1 MMTGSHT
8 PSPRLAPV
16 HRPARGSWKRGSWK
30 RAVVFSLALLG
41 SLLATPTTRAVELRV
56 RGTSELDLVAI
67 GRNADVLVRGALTD
81 EVGASLGRASLK
93 LELRDQGKDVPLSG
107 LAPCPGEDTLVRPDG
122 RSAVSIT
129 TDERGMFCAIWP
141 GRLLD
146 GAFSAKYAGNKFF
159 DASENTAKVTAEGD
173 QKAATTLRFDSAP
186 TTLELDKEVHLITV
200 TLRVTKADAARML
213 LPANRHEGLVVKLL
227 DERSEIVAQ
236 TTTRGDGKARFEV
249 PSTALADPGDGELR
263 AEFAGD
269 PQLAPSR
276 VSTSL
281 TRTAKVELEGPVR
294 VKGDPDAGIPMEIT
308 VNTSRGTVEGGV
320 VEATAD
326 GKPIGVASVTGGRA
340 KLVVVFPGGVER
352 QVPVSIVYSPSAPY
366 FQRGAPLTLEV
377 VATGPH
383 PLRQVGLALL
393 GAGLVAWIVVKWR
406 RSPKT
411 ESRDSAVPPPPS
423 GRPEILVLE
432 RPSGLRGWKGQVAD
446 AHDGYPIA
454 HAELSVVTVGFD
466 RKHVVASTRTEADGT
481 FSLEL
486 ADVPKDARLVVE
498 GELHATYEQPLPA
511 PSILRVA
518 LVTRRRALLDR
529 LVRWA
534 RARGTPFDSSREPT
548 PGHVRRVASRTGA
561 ERVETWATRVEAAA
575 FGPEA
580 VTRDVE
586 AAIVDA
592 EPGAAPLPAADRPGA
607 ADPPARD
614 LR

>member
-1 MMTGSHT
+1 
-8 PSPRLAPV
+8 
-16 HRPARGSWKRGSWK
+16 
-30 RAVVFSLALLG
+30 
-41 SLLATPTTRAVELRV
+41 
-56 RGTSELDLVAI
+56 
-67 GRNADVLVRGALTD
+67 
-81 EVGASLGRASLK
+81 LGRATLK
-93 LELRDQGKDVPLSG
+93 LELRDRGKDIPLSG

-122 RSAVSIT
+122 CSAVSIT
-129 TDERGMFCAIWP
+129 TDERGMFCAVWP
-141 GRLLD
+141 GRLLE

-159 DASENTAKVTAEGD
+159 DASENTAKVIAEGD

-186 TTLELDKEVHLITV
+186 TMLELDKDVHLITV
-200 TLRVTKADAARML
+200 TLRITKADAARML
-213 LPANRHEGLVVKLL
+213 LPANRHEGLGVKLV
-227 DERSEIVAQ
+227 DERGEIVAQ
-236 TTTRGDGKARFEV
+236 TMTRGDGKARFDV
-249 PSTALADPGDGELR
+249 PSSALADPGDGELR

-276 VSTSL
+276 VSTSV
-281 TRTAKVELEGPVR
+281 TRTAKVVLEGPER
-294 VKGDPDAGIPMEIT
+294 VKGDPDAGIPLEVSVT
-308 VNTSRGTVEGGV
+308 TGRGAVDGGV

-326 GKPIGVASVTGGRA
+326 GKPIGVAAVEGGRA
-340 KLVVVFPGGVER
+340 KLVLSFPGGIER
-352 QVPVSIVYSPSAPY
+352 RVPVSVVYSPSAPY
-366 FQRGAPLTLEV
+366 FQRGAPLSLEV
-377 VATGPH
+377 LATGPH
-383 PLRQVGLALL
+383 PARQIGLALL
-393 GAGLVAWIVVKWR
+393 GAALVAWIVVKWR

-446 AHDGYPIA
+446 AHDGYPIPQ
-454 HAELSVVTVGFD
+454 AELSVVTIGFD

-486 ADVPKDARLVVE
+486 PEVPKDARLVVE
-498 GELHATYEQPLPA
+498 GDLHATYEQPLPD

-534 RARGTPFDSSREPT
+534 RARGNPFDSSREPT

-561 ERVETWATRVEAAA
+561 ERVESWATRVEVAA
-575 FGPEA
+575 FGPDA

-592 EPGAAPLPAADRPGA
+592 EPTVGPP
-607 ADPPARD
+607 PPAGDKPRAGGPAGPD

>member
-1 MMTGSHT
+1 V
-8 PSPRLAPV
+8 LL
-16 HRPARGSWKRGSWK
+16 
-30 RAVVFSLALLG
+30 LALLV
-41 SLLATPTTRAVELRV
+41 LLIARSSEAVELRV

-93 LELRDQGKDVPLSG
+93 LELRDKGKEVPLSG
-107 LAPCPGEDTLVRPDG
+107 LAPCPGEDTLVRAEG
-122 RSAVSIT
+122 RAAANIT
-129 TDERGMFCAIWP
+129 TDERGMFCAVWP
-141 GRLLD
+141 GRLAD
-146 GAFSAKYAGNKFF
+146 GAFTAKYTGNKFY
-159 DASENTAKVTAEGD
+159 DGSENTAKVIAEGD

-186 TTLELDKEVHLITV
+186 TTLELDKDVHLVTV
-200 TLRVTKADAARML
+200 TLRITKADAARML
-213 LPANRHEGLVVKLL
+213 LPANRHEGLTVKLV
-227 DERSEIVAQ
+227 DERGTIVSQ

-249 PSTALADPGDGELR
+249 PSGSLADPGDGELR

-269 PQLAPSR
+269 SQLAPAK
-276 VSTSL
+276 VSTTV
-281 TRTAKVELEGPVR
+281 TRTARVTIEGPELA
-294 VKGDPDAGIPMEIT
+294 KGDPDAGIPLEISVT
-308 VNTSRGTVEGGV
+308 TTRGTVDGGV

-326 GKPIGVASVTGGRA
+326 GKPIGVASVEAGRA
-340 KLVVVFPGGVER
+340 KLVLSFPGGVER
-352 QVPVSIVYSPSAPY
+352 RVPVSIAYSPSAPY
-366 FQRGAPLTLEV
+366 FQRGAPFTLDV
-377 VATGPH
+377 LATGPH
-383 PLRQVGLALL
+383 PLRQLGLAAL
-393 GAGLVAWIVVKWR
+393 GAALVAWVVMKWR

-446 AHDGYPIA
+446 AHDGYPIGQ
-454 HAELSVVTVGFD
+454 AELSVVTLSFD
-466 RKHVVASTRTEADGT
+466 RKHVVASTRTAADGT

-486 ADVPKDARLVVE
+486 ADIPKDARLVVE

-534 RARGTPFDSSREPT
+534 RTRGSPFDSPREPT

-561 ERVETWATRVEAAA
+561 ERVETWAGRVEAAA

-586 AAIVDA
+586 AAIVEA
-592 EPGAAPLPAADRPGA
+592 EPTAAPLPPAGARP
-607 ADPPARD
+607 ADPAPDPR
-614 LR
+614 